1 MSKNWLKTIDHVST
15 ILLFLALIGQA
26 FILYKNISPSLTEIQ
41 NVKAMK
47 IENNNMHVSFSLGV
61 ENKSLIPFSIISSN
75 LTLYD
80 ENKQLGYI
88 LLQDNV
94 IIKAN
99 TESMLKFQ
107 MVIPLDKIKNID
119 KDNNR
124 QLYVQIHGSIDLKAF
139 GFIKKTKI
147 NKDFKLILDEPLDEY
162 AYRIFQNTISTND
175 LILDIH
181 SIPKTVTVPLTIN
194 NNSGVDIEIN
204 NLTAKLAIN
213 KIQCAEY
220 IINHTVLLRNEET
233 NTQQKLFFSLSDIE
247 EQKFSNPLNIESKNT
262 YSVKIK
268 ADVMFFNK
276 IYPFIIDFDLIK

>member
-1 MSKNWLKTIDHVST
+1 MNKNWLKTIDHVST

-26 FILYKNISPSLTEIQ
+26 FILYKNISPGLTEIQ
-41 NVKAMK
+41 NVKIVK
-47 IENNNMHVSFSLGV
+47 IENNNVHVSFSLGV
-61 ENKSLIPFSIISSN
+61 ENISLIPFTIISSN

-119 KDNNR
+119 KDHNR
-124 QLYVQIHGSIDLKAF
+124 QLYVQIHGSIDLKVF

-147 NKDFKLILDEPLDEY
+147 NKDFNLILDESLDEY
-162 AYRIFQNTISTND
+162 AYRTFQSSISTNS
-175 LILDIH
+175 LTLDVH
-181 SIPKTVTVPLTIN
+181 SIPKTVAIPLTIN
-194 NNSGVDIEIN
+194 NNSGVSIEIN

-213 KIQCAEY
+213 KIQCAECL
-220 IINHTVLLRNEET
+220 ISQAISLKNEEID
-233 NTQQKLFFSLSDIE
+233 TQQKLFFSLSDIE

-276 IYPFIIDFDLIK
+276 KYPFIIDFDLVK